1 MFCIWF
7 ESSVHLEMCLRKRG
21 ISSTAWKQPFLPLQ
35 IPPLVPFG
43 PEMECAGSLDVA
55 MQVHWLPLSDHVL
68 DPKTSPLPRHPSRS
82 NRYGCGPHNRP
93 VRWCRPTV
101 PVSEYTTA
109 ASAMAFDEEKRQNCT
124 MEAWRA
130 GLVGGFQAL
139 AVSGPITYLADRK
152 WAAFRNRLGVS
163 GKVATAISPFFAM
176 FYLRSEQVILECAR
190 RGRTIESYR
199 GE

>member
-1 MFCIWF
+1 MSWTPGR
-7 ESSVHLEMCLRKRG
+7 L
-21 ISSTAWKQPFLPLQ
+21 PFRD
-35 IPPLVPFG
+35 I
-43 PEMECAGSLDVA
+43 
-55 MQVHWLPLSDHVL
+55 
-68 DPKTSPLPRHPSRS
+68 
-82 NRYGCGPHNRP
+82 RP
-93 VRWCRPTV
+93 VRTVTVVGSTTV
-101 PVSEYTTA
+101 PFVGVVQPSQVSEYTTA
-109 ASAMAFDEEKRQNCT
+109 ASAMAFDEEKRQSCT